1 MMMDWRL
8 QLFLALCCLLFFVL
22 CVHLLRKGIMEVKYA
37 LLWLAGSILMG
48 LVVLFPEGLFAL
60 AKLVGI
66 IDPTNMVFFLAFFL
80 SLMIIFSLSI
90 IVSKLSF
97 QLRRLVQ
104 TVAILEKKVRDSDAG
119 LDGFPAD
126 GNTAMKD

>member
-1 MMMDWRL
+1 MMDWRL

-66 IDPTNMVFFLAFFL
+66 IDPTNMVFFLAFFPVPDDYL
-80 SLMIIFSLSI
+80 QPVHHCFEAFLP
-90 IVSKLSF
+90 
-97 QLRRLVQ
+97 
-104 TVAILEKKVRDSDAG
+104 VAQAGSDCRDSG
-119 LDGFPAD
+119 EEGPGF
-126 GNTAMKD
+126 GRKFGWLSS